1 MSKQDLVIGVIGL
14 GYVGL
19 AYAIAFSLHGFRVIG
34 IDMDNERV
42 RAIRSGAAE
51 GFSREVMEKVV
62 DRYLYVST
70 NYDDLKDVDA
80 VFIAV
85 STPIKPDGSQDLSQ
99 VMSALN
105 SLANAWKGINYDYRA
120 IVLKSTV
127 LPGTTRKLARYAKE
141 DLGLPIPDRVGFV
154 HSPEFLKA
162 TRALDDVLK
171 PFRVVI
177 GGIDE
182 KSSSYVENLFG
193 ELYHRVGFKP
203 PIYVVSSEEAE
214 LIKHASNAFLGL
226 KIVYA
231 NLIGLICRE
240 IENCDAWKVMEVV
253 GLDPRIGR
261 SHIVPG
267 MPYGGPCLVK
277 DILAFSRF
285 VLEKTGIDFIKQVH
299 QLNEMVLNKVVNH
312 LERVLGSLQGKTIA
326 ILGIAYT
333 TGSSDVRNSQALT
346 LVRKLL
352 EKGAKIYV
360 HDINQRAIENARKE
374 LRHVGIIED
383 YEQLNNMDL
392 IVITLGHKE
401 YEEIIQNISSNLL
414 IIDLTGTIKS
424 VKAQRFYAS
433 TRKD

>member
-34 IDMDNERV
+34 IDMDNEVV

-85 STPIKPDGSQDLSQ
+85 STPTKPDGSQDLSQ

-105 SLANAWKGINYDYRA
+105 SLANAWRGINYDYRA

-141 DLGLPIPDRVGFV
+141 DLGLPVPDRVGFV
-154 HSPEFLKA
+154 HSPEFLRA

-182 KSSSYVENLFG
+182 KSSSYVENLFR

-231 NLIGLICRE
+231 NLIGLVCRE

-299 QLNEMVLNKVVNH
+299 QLNEIVLNKVVNH

-352 EKGAKIYV
+352 EKGAKVYV

-392 IVITLGHKE
+392 IVITLGYKE
-401 YEEIIQNISSNLL
+401 YEEITQHISNNLL

>member
-1 MSKQDLVIGVIGL
+1 M
-14 GYVGL
+14 
-19 AYAIAFSLHGFRVIG
+19 R
-34 IDMDNERV
+34 
-42 RAIRSGAAE
+42 
-51 GFSREVMEKVV
+51 
-62 DRYLYVST
+62 
-70 NYDDLKDVDA
+70 
-80 VFIAV
+80 
-85 STPIKPDGSQDLSQ
+85 
-99 VMSALN
+99 
-105 SLANAWKGINYDYRA
+105 
-120 IVLKSTV
+120 
-127 LPGTTRKLARYAKE
+127 
-141 DLGLPIPDRVGFV
+141 
-154 HSPEFLKA
+154 A

-171 PFRVVI
+171 LFRVVI

-182 KSSSYVENLFG
+182 KSSSYVENLFR

-231 NLIGLICRE
+231 NLIGLVCRE

-299 QLNEMVLNKVVNH
+299 QLNEIVLNKVVNH

-352 EKGAKIYV
+352 EKGAKVYV

-392 IVITLGHKE
+392 IVITLGYKE
-401 YEEIIQNISSNLL
+401 YEEITQHISNNLL

-424 VKAQRFYAS
+424 VKSQRFYAS

>member
-1 MSKQDLVIGVIGL
+1 L
-14 GYVGL
+14 
-19 AYAIAFSLHGFRVIG
+19 R
-34 IDMDNERV
+34 
-42 RAIRSGAAE
+42 
-51 GFSREVMEKVV
+51 
-62 DRYLYVST
+62 
-70 NYDDLKDVDA
+70 
-80 VFIAV
+80 
-85 STPIKPDGSQDLSQ
+85 
-99 VMSALN
+99 
-105 SLANAWKGINYDYRA
+105 
-120 IVLKSTV
+120 
-127 LPGTTRKLARYAKE
+127 
-141 DLGLPIPDRVGFV
+141 
-154 HSPEFLKA
+154 A

-171 PFRVVI
+171 LFRVVI

-182 KSSSYVENLFG
+182 KSSSYVENLFR

-231 NLIGLICRE
+231 NLIGLVCRE

-299 QLNEMVLNKVVNH
+299 QLNEIVLNKVVNH

-352 EKGAKIYV
+352 EKGAKVYV

-392 IVITLGHKE
+392 IVITLGYKE
-401 YEEIIQNISSNLL
+401 YEEITQHISNNLL

-424 VKAQRFYAS
+424 VKSQRFYAS

>member
-34 IDMDNERV
+34 IDMDNEVV

-85 STPIKPDGSQDLSQ
+85 STPTKPDGSQDLSQ

-105 SLANAWKGINYDYRA
+105 SLANAWRGINYDYRA

-141 DLGLPIPDRVGFV
+141 DLGLPVPDRVGFV
-154 HSPEFLKA
+154 HSPEFLRA

-182 KSSSYVENLFG
+182 KSSSYVENLFR

-231 NLIGLICRE
+231 NLIGLVCRE

-299 QLNEMVLNKVVNH
+299 QLNEIVLNKVVNH

-392 IVITLGHKE
+392 IVITLGYKE
-401 YEEIIQNISSNLL
+401 YEEITQHISNNLL

>member
-1 MSKQDLVIGVIGL
+1 MSKQDLAIGVIGL

-70 NYDDLKDVDA
+70 NYDDLKDVNA

-85 STPIKPDGSQDLSQ
+85 STPTKPDGSQDLSQ

-105 SLANAWKGINYDYRA
+105 SLANAWRGINYDYRA

-141 DLGLPIPDRVGFV
+141 DLGLPVPDRVGFV

-182 KSSSYVENLFG
+182 KSSSYVENLFR
-193 ELYHRVGFKP
+193 ELYHRIGFKP

-231 NLIGLICRE
+231 NLIGLVCRE
-240 IENCDAWKVMEVV
+240 RLRIVM
-253 GLDPRIGR
+253 R
-261 SHIVPG
+261 
-267 MPYGGPCLVK
+267 
-277 DILAFSRF
+277 
-285 VLEKTGIDFIKQVH
+285 
-299 QLNEMVLNKVVNH
+299 
-312 LERVLGSLQGKTIA
+312 GK
-326 ILGIAYT
+326 LWRWW
-333 TGSSDVRNSQALT
+333 V
-346 LVRKLL
+346 
-352 EKGAKIYV
+352 
-360 HDINQRAIENARKE
+360 
-374 LRHVGIIED
+374 
-383 YEQLNNMDL
+383 
-392 IVITLGHKE
+392 
-401 YEEIIQNISSNLL
+401 
-414 IIDLTGTIKS
+414 
-424 VKAQRFYAS
+424 
-433 TRKD
+433 